1 MTGATITGSANTG
14 SAIGRLVIGRLVI
27 ASLAAGAL
35 ISIPGCS
42 PDTTYPSQP
51 ISLICPWSAGGG
63 TDRVSRQ
70 VASQLER
77 ELGIPVNVINATGG
91 SGVTGHTR
99 GALARPDGYTLT
111 MITVELN
118 MLHWRGLT
126 TVNRRDFAPLRMLNQ
141 DSAALFV
148 RDDSPIENLD
158 DLQATIAHAPRE
170 LKASG
175 TAFGGIWHVALAG
188 WLDSRGL
195 GSNAAIWISI
205 NGAGPSTQEL
215 IAGGVD
221 LICCSL
227 PEVDALLASGRI
239 RSLGVMSESR
249 IDGFPDVPTFR
260 EQEHDWVMAGWRG
273 LAAPRDTPPDRLQV
287 LNRALDNVTA
297 DEEFVAFMRNA
308 GFDRSIRG
316 PDEFEEI
323 LAEQD
328 QRFRAILNGEAFS
341 RISDEH
347 FGVFVFP
354 TTIGV
359 LLLGVAAIVFRE
371 VRHDTRHQPIREPD
385 VSPPPDA
392 RPPLYVLAACLFY
405 LVASEPLG
413 FVITATVTLVGLF
426 LGFRVRP
433 TAAVTIGILGSLLTY
448 QIFAGFLRVPLPRG
462 PWGW

>member
-1 MTGATITGSANTG
+1 MKRIATGRTAAKCLT
-14 SAIGRLVIGRLVI
+14 I
-27 ASLAAGAL
+27 ASLVAVTLTTFAG
-35 ISIPGCS
+35 CTR
-42 PDTTYPSQP
+42 DTTYPSQP
-51 ISLICPWSAGGG
+51 ISLVCPWSAGGG

-77 ELGIPVNVINATGG
+77 ELGVPVNVINATGG

-148 RDDSPIENLD
+148 RDDSPIEDLD
-158 DLQATIAHAPRE
+158 ELQAVIADAPGK

-195 GSNAAIWISI
+195 GSNAATWISI
-205 NGAGPSTQEL
+205 NGAGPSAQEL

-260 EQEHDWVMAGWRG
+260 EQGHDWVMAGWRG
-273 LAAPRDTPPDRLQV
+273 IAAPRDTPPERLQV
-287 LNRALDNVTA
+287 LNRALDNVVA
-297 DEEFVAFMRNA
+297 DDEFVAFMRNA
-308 GFDRSIRG
+308 GFDLSIRG
-316 PDEFEEI
+316 PQAFKEI

-328 QRFRAILNGEAFS
+328 QRFRSILTGDAFS
-341 RISDEH
+341 RISEEH

-359 LLLGVAAIVFRE
+359 ILLGVAVIVFRE
-371 VRHDTRHQPIREPD
+371 VRRDARQQGPEELKGPLD
-385 VSPPPDA
+385 ASPPLNL
-392 RPPLYVLAACLFY
+392 RPPFYVLAACLFY
-405 LVASEPLG
+405 WVASEPLG
-413 FVITATVTLVGLF
+413 FVLTATVTLVGLF

-433 TAAVTIGILGSLLTY
+433 LTGITIGILGSLLTY